1 MHGIVIDP
9 LDLVFTIP
17 AFIVMEAIIVGGY
30 SHDLPGKAAHGSGFL
45 PGGYGNPDGH
55 VTIGQSHMLSDSRP
69 LINSYTKIN
78 LLLLAAATSVVC
90 TFLSNSYIS
99 LATLTLR
106 VNHDHCSHN
115 QSSNVYQT

>member
-1 MHGIVIDP
+1 MICQ
-9 LDLVFTIP
+9 
-17 AFIVMEAIIVGGY
+17 ARQA
-30 SHDLPGKAAHGSGFL
+30 AAHGSGFL
-45 PGGYGNPDGH
+45 PGGHGNPGH

-90 TFLSNSYIS
+90 TFLSTSNIS

-115 QSSNVYQT
+115 QSSKCLSDLRNSATYCCH